1 VKPGHQREILER
13 TVRAIAERAQD
24 AYRLV
29 GEAHLL
35 RRSPRRVGLVA
46 AAKRLRMELLQTK
59 GKLEREFSG
68 GCSSTA
74 GGATGVHWVS
84 GVGPKPVIGRIPSHR
99 RMATIPSCEGV
110 TVQAAHRFV
119 EESGVLGGGEQ
130 ARRSIR

>member
-1 VKPGHQREILER
+1 
-13 TVRAIAERAQD
+13 
-24 AYRLV
+24 
-29 GEAHLL
+29 
-35 RRSPRRVGLVA
+35 
-46 AAKRLRMELLQTK
+46 MELLQTK